1 MYEIELK
8 AWLDDK
14 PKAVEH
20 LSKAARYDGVHDKAD
35 TYWSMLQSNADSTG
49 DKSGRRI
56 TIRIRKETITKNTED
71 QDSDSKTIY
80 LVTYKHHTKST
91 TETGEVCEVND
102 EKEFELLTEEA
113 AESFST
119 FLYDAGFRVSLE
131 KHKVAEGWYIGD
143 YHIELCNVEKL
154 GDFFEIET
162 LAPDNKPETVAQR
175 KKGLLEIIDMCGI
188 PRERV
193 EERYYREM
201 LEEIERNGTL

>member
-14 PKAVEH
+14 QKVVEH
-20 LSKAARYDGVHDKAD
+20 LSAAARYDGVHDKTD
-35 TYWSMLQSNADSTG
+35 TYWSILQSSADG
-49 DKSGRRI
+49 AYENVGRRI
-56 TIRIRKETITKNTED
+56 TIRIRKETITKKTESG
-71 QDSDSKTIY
+71 DSDSKTIF
-80 LVTYKHHTKST
+80 LVTYKRHTKST
-91 TETGEVCEVND
+91 TETGETCEVND

-131 KHKVAEGWYIGD
+131 KHKVAEGWYIGE
-143 YHIELCNVEKL
+143 YHIELCKVEKL

-162 LAPDNKPETVAQR
+162 LAPDNKPETIEQR
-175 KKGLLEIIDMCGI
+175 KKGLLDIIDMCRI
-188 PRERV
+188 PRNRI

-201 LEEIERNGTL
+201 LEEIKRNGTL